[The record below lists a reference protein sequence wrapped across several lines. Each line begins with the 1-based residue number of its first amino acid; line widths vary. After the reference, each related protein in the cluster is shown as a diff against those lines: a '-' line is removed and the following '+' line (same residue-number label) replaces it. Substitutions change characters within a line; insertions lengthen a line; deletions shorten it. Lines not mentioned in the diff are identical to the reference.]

1 MRAEIKTHIGPGYAV
16 LLTKSFL
23 PRTATLTKVLH
34 VVTDSMS
41 SGSESDDE
49 NIFGDDG
56 SGQEIDEN
64 ILGELEQDLDRD
76 GQPSDQDEVSR
87 GLRLG

>member
-1 MRAEIKTHIGPGYAV
+1 
-16 LLTKSFL
+16 
-23 PRTATLTKVLH
+23 
-34 VVTDSMS
+34 MS

-76 GQPSDQDEVSR
+76 GQPSDQDEVIR
-87 GLRLG
+87 GLRLGYLGTNFNVGIRHRGL